1 LVVICNVD
9 GVKINS
15 ARFAHTEYLHKMIG
29 LNSHVTEADLQ
40 CSPLCV
46 NSMKLMM
53 YAHDNDNISLTK
65 SGPFNR
71 KFVHWAAV
79 EFNWK
84 GYTAEHLYQINKVLN
99 EYDFL
104 PLMVMHD
111 LLGMAKIGR
120 HYKGKF
126 ILSPKGRKLIGD
138 HSQLQ
143 QSLFQTLLYDYNLGN
158 LDRIPDDNHPD
169 WEIYMGV
176 MDQEVQDWVT
186 IGHMLNVFYGMDI
199 KEADYRS
206 AEFRAAMWFSSRVV
220 RPLAWLGLL
229 ESETGDFRSEIYETK
244 IRKTP
249 LWSKWLRFDR
259 QHAANINRPIH

>member
-1 LVVICNVD
+1 
-9 GVKINS
+9 
-15 ARFAHTEYLHKMIG
+15 MIG
-29 LNSHVTEADLQ
+29 INSHVTEADLQ

-46 NSMKLMM
+46 NSMKLMV
-53 YAHDNDNISLTK
+53 YAHENGGIPLTK
-65 SGPFNR
+65 SGAFNR

-79 EFNWK
+79 EFDWK
-84 GYTAEHLYQINKVLN
+84 DYTADHLYQINKVLN
-99 EYDFL
+99 EDDFL

-126 ILSPKGRKLIGD
+126 VLTPKGRKLIGD
-138 HSQLQ
+138 HRQLQ

-169 WEIYMGV
+169 WQIYMGV
-176 MDQEVQDWVT
+176 MDREIVDWVT
-186 IGHMLNVFYGMDI
+186 IGHMLNVFYGMEIEGKDF
-199 KEADYRS
+199 S
-206 AEFRAAMWFSSRVV
+206 SSEFRAAMWFSSRVV
-220 RPLAWLGLL
+220 RPLVWLGLL
-229 ESETGDFRSEIYETK
+229 ESEERDFRTTIYERK

-249 LWSKWLRFDR
+249 LWSKWLRFDH